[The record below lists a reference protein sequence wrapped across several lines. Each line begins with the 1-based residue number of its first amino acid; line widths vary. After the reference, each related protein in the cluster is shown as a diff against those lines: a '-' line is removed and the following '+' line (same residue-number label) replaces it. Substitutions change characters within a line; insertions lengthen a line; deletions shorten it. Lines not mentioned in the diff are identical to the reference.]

1 MLSAQLVPW
10 RRMQEVFD
18 PWDCTIPVLA
28 PRSRLYG
35 LDPIGIGTPFVESL
49 SGYIARLADA
59 HAVSV
64 GNLVGRELSP
74 LASKP
79 LISLG
84 PSRRQNRANSHGF
97 DGVHTIQSFAETSK
111 RWIDALETAT
121 LQKGLRFLTL
131 LLFDGVFSRQGVS
144 RERHAWCPG
153 CYEEWRTNGAVIY
166 EPLLWS
172 INLVEVCTRHL
183 VPLAWKCPH
192 CLRSSKPLA
201 VYSRPGHCSHCQ
213 EWLGG
218 SPVASPESE
227 PDAAR
232 VHNTKLWSAQAI
244 GELLEIAP
252 RLEGCSLR
260 SILTSNLRACVEA
273 VAGGNSDLFAR
284 TCQVSRSS
292 LQFYLHG
299 DP

>member
-84 PSRRQNRANSHGF
+84 PSMRRNRANSHRFHARAHAINGF
-97 DGVHTIQSFAETSK
+97 GESSK
-111 RWIDALETAT
+111 RWIEALETAT
-121 LQKGLRFLTL
+121 LQKKLRFLTL
-131 LLFDGVFSRQGVS
+131 SLFEGVFSRQGAS
-144 RERHAWCPG
+144 RHTRAWCPK
-153 CYEEWRTNGAVIY
+153 CYDEWRTRGAIIY
-166 EPLLWS
+166 EP
-172 INLVEVCTRHL
+172 
-183 VPLAWKCPH
+183 
-192 CLRSSKPLA
+192 
-201 VYSRPGHCSHCQ
+201 
-213 EWLGG
+213 
-218 SPVASPESE
+218 
-227 PDAAR
+227 
-232 VHNTKLWSAQAI
+232 
-244 GELLEIAP
+244 
-252 RLEGCSLR
+252 
-260 SILTSNLRACVEA
+260 
-273 VAGGNSDLFAR
+273 
-284 TCQVSRSS
+284 
-292 LQFYLHG
+292 
-299 DP
+299 